1 MLFLK
6 LTFLAPV
13 ARKKKLRVLD
23 ETKKKEQRKE
33 FRKKIHSDFP
43 EITPFFFLHV
53 IQRLKDGE
61 QSESV

>member
-13 ARKKKLRVLD
+13 ARKKKLGVLD

-33 FRKKIHSDFP
+33 FRRKMHSDFP
-43 EITPFFFLHV
+43 EITRFFFLHM

-61 QSESV
+61 QSELV